1 MSAHFRDLDDV
12 DGLIAA
18 DRDGLLRSAA
28 TSGAHVR
35 AVAHAVSEGV
45 LDPLTDLRPR
55 AIVVVTGASAS
66 ARRAAEFVV
75 ALLAARVDAPLVV
88 APTLPGWIGPLD
100 VVVAAGDDPG
110 DRSYADAALRA
121 LRRRAEF
128 VAAVPV
134 EGPFADAVAAAS
146 IADMSPRLPADARFG
161 FVRLVA
167 VLVAVCTQLSAAR
180 MHPTP
185 PALADVADLLDAE
198 ATAYRPGNE
207 SFHNQAKLLAMRAD
221 GRSVAWAGDTPTAT
235 ALAEH
240 VAATL
245 FAVAGIMSA
254 AGDEADILARLRVP
268 AYSGSATD
276 SLFYDPDFDGP
287 DFDDSDFGGPDFGDS
302 GFGGGTPVERPRVMM
317 LTTASRS
324 WGVQQRTAS
333 FGDVDIVTEQA
344 SAPEGP
350 ASPVADRGSVE
361 FGDAPSDLG
370 AYLAMA
376 VRADF
381 AAAYLELTG
390 AAAR

>member
-45 LDPLTDLRPR
+45 LDPLTGLRPR

-66 ARRAAEFVV
+66 ARRAADFVV
-75 ALLAARVDAPLVV
+75 ALLAGRVDVPLVV

-134 EGPFADAVAAAS
+134 EGPFADAVAGAS

-167 VLVAVCTQLSAAR
+167 VLVAVCTALSAVR
-180 MHPTP
+180 MHPVP

-198 ATAYRPGNE
+198 AAAYHPGNE

-221 GRSVAWAGDTPTAT
+221 GRSVAWAGDTPASTV
-235 ALAEH
+235 LAEH
-240 VAATL
+240 VAAAL
-245 FAVAGIMSA
+245 FAIAGIVSA
-254 AGDEADILARLRVP
+254 AGDEAGVLARLRVP
-268 AYSGSATD
+268 AHSGSATD
-276 SLFYDPDFDGP
+276 SIFYDPDFDGP
-287 DFDDSDFGGPDFGDS
+287 SS
-302 GFGGGTPVERPRVMM
+302 AERPRVML
-317 LTTASRS
+317 LTTAGRS
-324 WGVQQRTAS
+324 WGVQQRTAAL
-333 FGDVDIVTEQA
+333 GDVDIVTEQA
-344 SAPEGP
+344 SAPDDS
-350 ASPVADRGSVE
+350 ASPVADPSAVDFR
-361 FGDAPSDLG
+361 DAPSDLA
-370 AYLAMA
+370 AYLALA
-376 VRADF
+376 VRVDF

>member
-221 GRSVAWAGDTPTAT
+221 GRSVAWAGDTPAAT

-268 AYSGSATD
+268 ARSGAATD

-287 DFDDSDFGGPDFGDS
+287 DFGDS
-302 GFGGGTPVERPRVMM
+302 GVGGGAPVERPRVMM

-350 ASPVADRGSVE
+350 ASPVADRGAVE

-381 AAAYLELTG
+381 AVAYLELTG